1 VSQPRRWWQDVLPGD
16 WTVFSLPDDLVR
28 ERYTA
33 LLAALEELSTR
44 GPMSS
49 LADILA
55 QLRSVGFHDPLDET
69 ELRKALDHLAKWG
82 FAEPFRDYAAPVRG
96 YRGVTARQEAW
107 ALTRRGRGIVAAVRA
122 AVVDADRALQLPSRL
137 LDSVEHTIRGMLGHY
152 GHDDGLLPI
161 DLDDVRTRIDELQRV
176 TADFYTALARMVQ
189 SDVTDDALF
198 GDNRDRVIEALRQ
211 FPREYGRALRRVES
225 ALADLRR
232 AGHRPL
238 VEAAVSHAGLVD
250 AHDEQYWVDERVRR
264 LSDLEAWFEPDGTVQ
279 RLISSATGAVYTL
292 LVAIDRRH
300 AARRRGSDIG
310 ADFRALAYSIHGQQ
324 DPADARRVYA
334 AATGD
339 WPAWHAVTAAAGEDV
354 AHGSAAAAGTWRHQ
368 VEVTLRTNERQ
379 PPPGGRPRKV
389 PDTRADRRAALAQA
403 AAEADRNRQLARLL
417 VTSAEVGL
425 EHFTGLETEAAVILF
440 RAIESALAQFD
451 HSAGYGQAR
460 AEGANVIVEVRRGDR
475 GRTVRVELA
484 EGRLTA
490 PDLRVRVTEADL
502 GSPAAGKREP
512 ERSWSVA

>member
-1 VSQPRRWWQDVLPGD
+1 
-16 WTVFSLPDDLVR
+16 
-28 ERYTA
+28 
-33 LLAALEELSTR
+33 
-44 GPMSS
+44 
-49 LADILA
+49 
-55 QLRSVGFHDPLDET
+55 
-69 ELRKALDHLAKWG
+69 
-82 FAEPFRDYAAPVRG
+82 
-96 YRGVTARQEAW
+96 
-107 ALTRRGRGIVAAVRA
+107 
-122 AVVDADRALQLPSRL
+122 
-137 LDSVEHTIRGMLGHY
+137 
-152 GHDDGLLPI
+152 
-161 DLDDVRTRIDELQRV
+161 
-176 TADFYTALARMVQ
+176 MVQ

-225 ALADLRR
+225 ALADLRL

-279 RLISSATGAVYTL
+279 RLIASAIGAVYTL

-334 AATGD
+334 AAMGD
-339 WPAWHAVTAAAGEDV
+339 WPAWHAVTGEAGEDV
-354 AHGSAAAAGTWRHQ
+354 AHGSAGAAGMWRHQ

-379 PPPGGRPRKV
+379 PPPGRPRKV

-403 AAEADRNRQLARLL
+403 AAEADWNRRLARLL
-417 VTSAEVGL
+417 VTGAEVGL

-451 HSAGYGQAR
+451 HSAGCGQAR
-460 AEGANVIVEVRRGDR
+460 AESANVIVEVRRGDR
-475 GRTVRVELA
+475 GRTVRVDLA

-502 GSPAAGKREP
+502 GPSAAGEREP